1 MLLSLREGFGSI
13 STALIWSL
21 GNWKVNCT
29 MYRGKIDFQEH
40 LALYYWVWNEIKV
53 ILLGH
58 ELLPTTMGKV
68 YKLYLSLMK
77 TWCVYLY
84 TYKYT
89 HTHVLAFFPLL
100 LLMACGVLG
109 LVLQDFLLTKFSWV
123 PIRGC
128 FAACNK
134 SVLQDMWSSPFLKM
148 KNYQTSF
155 FSCLPLCSLG
165 ITWYCRKQTRGE
177 NIRGHGDIFS
187 KPSMLKVK
195 ANICHLLNTK
205 FILKVS
211 GCVIRDRINT
221 CLKNMSCACVQG
233 R

>member
-89 HTHVLAFFPLL
+89 HTHTCWLFFPSFCLWPVVSWAWFYRIFSSL
-100 LLMACGVLG
+100 NFHECQLGGVLLPAINLCCRTCG
-109 LVLQDFLLTKFSWV
+109 L
-123 PIRGC
+123 
-128 FAACNK
+128 
-134 SVLQDMWSSPFLKM
+134 
-148 KNYQTSF
+148 
-155 FSCLPLCSLG
+155 LPS
-165 ITWYCRKQTRGE
+165 
-177 NIRGHGDIFS
+177 
-187 KPSMLKVK
+187 
-195 ANICHLLNTK
+195 
-205 FILKVS
+205 
-211 GCVIRDRINT
+211 
-221 CLKNMSCACVQG
+221 
-233 R
+233 